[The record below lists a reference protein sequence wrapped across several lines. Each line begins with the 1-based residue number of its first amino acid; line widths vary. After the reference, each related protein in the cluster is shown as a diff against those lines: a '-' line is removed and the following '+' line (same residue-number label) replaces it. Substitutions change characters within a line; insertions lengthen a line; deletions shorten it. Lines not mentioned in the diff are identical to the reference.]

1 MKHKHRHGI
10 HRHCIGRSTRHLRG
24 HFGEQALLQ
33 TSTAENGGFV
43 VTIRQLELADEPESG
58 VVLGVDDVIRLHRAT
73 KAWLEETTDR
83 AADLMTAQCKELE
96 DGGKK

>member
-10 HRHCIGRSTRHLRG
+10 YRRCIGRSTRHLRG

-33 TSTAENGGFV
+33 TSIAENGGFV
-43 VTIRQLELADEPESG
+43 VTIWQLELADEPESG

-73 KAWLEETTDR
+73 YAWLEEMTDQ
-83 AADLMTAQCKELE
+83 AADLMQGTKSN
-96 DGGKK
+96 